1 MINRGI
7 ENQVLNSANFDGEI
21 SSDEEFEICEKVNDM
36 LFTCQS
42 HYEMRSTALNEYS
55 IVNQEFQNEMRLIN
69 DSSAL
74 HWELYHRLSAVIK
87 NERK

>member
-1 MINRGI
+1 
-7 ENQVLNSANFDGEI
+7 
-21 SSDEEFEICEKVNDM
+21 
-36 LFTCQS
+36 
-42 HYEMRSTALNEYS
+42 MRSTALNEYS